1 MQVLSQT
8 TTKIL
13 APRPL
18 KPIQHVS
25 FQKLNS
31 FITKEQFF
39 AKGAFASSNSSN
51 SSNSLNYFSS
61 SSSNSNCSSKSSAFS
76 EMIEDLSQIRRD
88 SQNPQERDNTFQE
101 QEVKEL
107 TMDKELLDLEAEIE
121 EMLSFHH

>member
-8 TTKIL
+8 TPKIL

-31 FITKEQFF
+31 SITKEQFL
-39 AKGAFASSNSSN
+39 AKNALASSNC
-51 SSNSLNYFSS
+51 LNLYS
-61 SSSNSNCSSKSSAFS
+61 SSSNSNCSSKISAFS

-101 QEVKEL
+101 QDVLKEY
-107 TMDKELLDLEAEIE
+107 TMDKEMMALEAEIE
-121 EMLSFHH
+121 EMLSFHQ